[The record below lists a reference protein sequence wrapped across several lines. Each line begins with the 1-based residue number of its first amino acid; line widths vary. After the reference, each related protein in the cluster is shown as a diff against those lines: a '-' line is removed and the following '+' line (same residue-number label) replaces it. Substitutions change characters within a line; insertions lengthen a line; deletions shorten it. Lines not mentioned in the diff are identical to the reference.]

1 MSSLIVDGVSKSFGD
16 VSAVERVSLEVP
28 AGKRL
33 VLLGPSGCGKTTTLR
48 MIAGLERPDAG
59 KIAMGDRDWRDVSPA
74 ARNVAMVFQTPALY
88 PHMQIHENLAFA
100 LQGQRIDRHEIATRI
115 DDVAQWMGIAG
126 LLDRYPATLSGGQQS
141 RAAFAR
147 AIVKRPSLLLLDEPL
162 GGLDTPL
169 RWELQNEWLQW
180 HRRFPVTT
188 VHVTHDQREAMI
200 VADQIAVMRDGQIV
214 QTGTPRELYE
224 RPVDRFVA
232 GFFGSPGMNFA
243 TARIAEGWVQCGG
256 VKLLKS
262 GAMDLSSRDRSAGNV
277 AIGVRPESI
286 CIESIRTGS
295 DGAGVEAFES
305 DDDRVVL
312 SAKVFEI
319 RLLGYQ
325 WLVGVV
331 WQENRWWILSE
342 DASGIDLGA
351 AVRVRFLRTDLRFF
365 FDSEALA

>member
-1 MSSLIVDGVSKSFGD
+1 MSSLIVDGVSKSFGS
-16 VSAVERVSLEVP
+16 VRAVERVSLEVSD
-28 AGKRL
+28 GKRL
-33 VLLGPSGCGKTTTLR
+33 VLLGPSGCGKTTILR
-48 MIAGLERPDAG
+48 IIAGLERPDSG
-59 KIAMGDRDWRDVSPA
+59 KVAMGDRDWRDVSPA
-74 ARNVAMVFQTPALY
+74 ARNVAMVFQTPTLY
-88 PHMQIHENLAFA
+88 PLMRVRENLAFA
-100 LQGQRIDRHEIATRI
+100 LQGQRIDRREIATRI
-115 DDVAQWMGIAG
+115 DEVARWMGIAE

-200 VADQIAVMRDGQIV
+200 LADQIAVMRDGKMV
-214 QTGTPRELYE
+214 QTGTPQELYE

-232 GFFGSPGMNFA
+232 GFFGSPGMNCA
-243 TARIAEGWVQCGG
+243 TARIAQGWVQCGG

-262 GAMDLSSRDRSAGNV
+262 DAMDLSNRDDSDSDV
-277 AIGVRPESI
+277 TIGVRPESI
-286 CIESIRTGS
+286 CIEPMPIA
-295 DGAGVEAFES
+295 AGRADASES

-312 SAKVFEI
+312 SAKVFEL

-325 WLVGVV
+325 WLVGVA
-331 WQENRWWILSE
+331 WQENRWWILRG
-342 DASGIDLGA
+342 DASGIEPGGD
-351 AVRVRFLRTDLRFF
+351 VRVRFLRTDIRCF
-365 FDSEALA
+365 FD